1 MHIKRYLALAILGIG
16 IISCSSEQKEL
27 NPENKTSPIGR
38 AEYEFDRLKDPVTG
52 KIPENIR
59 VRELAFAS
67 TLPKSYTKSS
77 RASLQLFEPIGPRN
91 VGGRTRAISFDIDSS
106 NVVLAGGVSGG
117 MWRSR
122 DLGSSWKR
130 VTNFEDQS
138 AVSCVK
144 QDIRPGKSN
153 VFYYGSGEARA
164 NSASGEGA
172 NYLGSGIY
180 KSEDHGQTWTL
191 LQSTAVLPHKGGD
204 FSYVFYIALDP
215 SRNDSDIIYAATPKG
230 IRRSNDGGLTWKLVL
245 GGSSTITNG
254 TNYTNIIV
262 TNNGV
267 HYASISSSGNK
278 AGFWRSEDGLSWVNI
293 SPNDLPSSYA
303 KTVMAEAPSNPN
315 IVYFYSNTPNSGVS
329 AISFW
334 KYTFLS
340 GNGAGSNGIWS
351 NRTNNLP
358 PNNGYSMQTF
368 DSYCMSLAVKPND
381 ENTVFIGATN
391 LFRST
396 TGFAST
402 NSMNQ
407 IGGYDADGYSN
418 WNYYTDNQHPDQQS
432 LAFVPGNPNQLLA
445 GTDGGLHFTTDC
457 LASKVIWQ
465 SFNNGYQTTQ
475 FYGMAIDHLIE
486 NEIVTSGFQDN
497 GSWWTNSADTITD
510 WKFEMGGDGAFCA
523 KEEGTDVYYFSSQN
537 GNIRRMKLNSSGDRI
552 GSIKNVPP
560 SGSNDFL
567 FVHPYVLDAA
577 DNNRMYLPEGNNLW
591 RNSNLNGL
599 DNNQSNW
606 SMIATVS
613 NRVTAVDASKSDPG
627 VVYFG
632 TSSKKI
638 YRMVDDGTSSPS
650 FTEITNGITNGGY
663 ASCITIDP
671 YDSDKVLVI
680 YSNYN
685 VISGWYTEDGGDT
698 WNNIEGNLK
707 GDPDPGVPP
716 SLDYRG
722 NGPSFRWARFVPTD
736 NGTVIL
742 LGTSIGLFATNDL
755 NTAEINWVQQASDV
769 IGNVVVEQIDNRISD
784 GFCVVVTHGAG
795 AYKTYFENNYD
806 ITSVENVAVDKLKI
820 VAYPNPVI
828 NTVNMQFTLEYPEQ
842 IRLDI
847 MNSNGQVV
855 KTQFESASIGNN
867 TSTINLSE
875 LASGIYYVSLRSK
888 SGDFTKAIVKQ

>member
-27 NPENKTSPIGR
+27 NSEKETSPIGR

-77 RASLQLFEPIGPRN
+77 RASLQIFEPIGPRN

-457 LASKVIWQ
+457 MASKVIWQ

-497 GSWWTNSADTITD
+497 GSWWTNSADTISD

-552 GSIKNVPP
+552 GSTKNVPP

-577 DNNRMYLPEGNNLW
+577 DNNRMYLPEGTNLW

-599 DNNQSNW
+599 DNNQNNW

-698 WNNIEGNLK
+698 WINIEGNLK

-795 AYKTYFENNYD
+795 AYKTFFENNYD

-828 NTVNMQFTLEYPEQ
+828 SAVNMQFTLEYPEQ

-855 KTQFESASIGNN
+855 KTHFESASIGNN